1 MELHRC
7 RFVNYVPSAINC
19 LALTPNTY
27 KPYTLLACGRENG
40 DIDIW
45 DPREGWYLKKTI
57 PGGSNQSVE
66 TVVWSHQN
74 VITEDEDE
82 NLTPKEREKLLKQQL
97 LLEPRL
103 FISGLNGLI
112 TEYDIHTLLPKNE
125 VSSNGG
131 PVWCAAVNHKGTI
144 LAVGCED
151 GCIRLFDIADGNL
164 EYLRSLDRQDGRILS
179 LTWSYDDSSIISG
192 SSVSI
197 IHCLDVKSGQISRR
211 ITVDKIRGEDTLVWA
226 LEVLKDGTIVSGD
239 SLGNVQFWDS
249 KMGTLIKGYKEVHK
263 ADVLCLTS
271 TDDGAYV
278 FSSGV
283 DRKIVRFSTVTNT
296 NQKGRKGKEQWV
308 VAGERRYHSH
318 DVRSLLVCEQYNTLL
333 SGGVDT
339 TVVTCELNSFP
350 FGKVVHQQ
358 SFPSKPLIQ
367 LSKDKKLMM
376 CQLNNTLE
384 LWKLGDIVSHG
395 KEKLHLGTQLEF
407 EKMNKKLL
415 ALNLKNDN
423 NIISSTISQDGSW
436 IAVSTIEEIK
446 LFHINYN
453 DKSSKVEIKKVRE
466 IEKLQISGAHKLL
479 FTPCST
485 KLIVAG
491 IDSIIYVLDLS
502 NVEKKYNGNNSDNEM
517 EVNEAE
523 AEEEDESQYDLILL
537 KAFEQHTNGAT
548 SDCTICSL
556 AISSDSQWLASGDTN
571 NNIYVFNLDTL
582 LYHSKLPIF
591 SSYHTSISFHPL
603 SATIVVTCLSNEF
616 YIYDVEEKGFA
627 NWTKEYLNRLP
638 ETFLK
643 LNEKSKLMGV
653 SFNVSE
659 PNTMTLWS
667 SEYLCQ
673 IDLSKPINIQT
684 PNRKRRFNE
693 NTEPNVL
700 EEEKKEENNTR
711 NMVNSEDHERNEF
724 KKLKQNYHFSVIT
737 RYKQVMFMDYINE
750 SESVIVE
757 RPWFSIL
764 EKLPQNFYRH
774 KYGP

>member
-45 DPREGWYLKKTI
+45 DPKEGWFLKKTI

-74 VITEDEDE
+74 VITEDDDE
-82 NLTPKEREKLLKQQL
+82 NLSQKEREKLLKQQL
-97 LLEPRL
+97 LQEPRL

-131 PVWCAAVNHKGTI
+131 PVWCAAVNHKGTV

-164 EYLRSLDRQDGRILS
+164 EYMRSLDRQDGRILS
-179 LTWSYDDSSIISG
+179 LTWSYDDNSIISG

-226 LEVLKDGTIVSGD
+226 LEAL
-239 SLGNVQFWDS
+239 N

-271 TDDGAYV
+271 TEDGAYV

-296 NQKGRKGKEQWV
+296 NQKGRKSKEQWV

-318 DVRSLLVCEQYNTLL
+318 DVRSLIVCEQYNTLL

-350 FGKVVHQQ
+350 FGKVIHLQ

-367 LSKDKKLMM
+367 LSKSKKLMM
-376 CQLNNTLE
+376 CQLNNTIE
-384 LWKLGDIVSHG
+384 LWKLGDIVPHG

-423 NIISSTISQDGSW
+423 NIISSTISQNGSW

-446 LFHINYN
+446 LFHIKYN
-453 DKSSKVEIKKVRE
+453 EKSTKVEINKVRE
-466 IEKLQISGAHKLL
+466 IEKLQIPGAHKLL

-491 IDSIIYVLDLS
+491 INSIIYVLDLS
-502 NVEKKYNGNNSDNEM
+502 NVEKKYSDNKM
-517 EVNEAE
+517 ENDDAV
-523 AEEEDESQYDLILL
+523 EEDENEYDIILL
-537 KAFEQHTNGAT
+537 KEFEQHNNGT

-582 LYHSKLPIF
+582 LYHSKLPTF
-591 SSYHTSISFHPL
+591 SSFHTSVSFHPL

-616 YIYDVEEKGFA
+616 FIYDVEEKGFA
-627 NWTKEYLNRLP
+627 NWTKEYLNKLP
-638 ETFLK
+638 EAFLK
-643 LNEKSKLMGV
+643 LNEKSKIMGV
-653 SFNVSE
+653 SFNISE

-667 SEYLCQ
+667 SEYICQ
-673 IDLSKPINIQT
+673 IDLSKPINVQT
-684 PNRKRRFNE
+684 TNRKL
-693 NTEPNVL
+693 NTEDN
-700 EEEKKEENNTR
+700 EK
-711 NMVNSEDHERNEF
+711 NEF
-724 KKLKQNYHFSVIT
+724 KKLKQNYHFSVVT
-737 RYKQVMFMDYINE
+737 RYKQVMFMDYVNE
-750 SESVIVE
+750 NESVIVE

-774 KYGP
+774 KYGT

>member
-45 DPREGWYLKKTI
+45 DPKEGWFLKKTI

-74 VITEDEDE
+74 VITEDDDE
-82 NLTPKEREKLLKQQL
+82 NLSQKEREKLLKQQL
-97 LLEPRL
+97 LQEPRL

-131 PVWCAAVNHKGTI
+131 PVWCAAVNHKGTV

-164 EYLRSLDRQDGRILS
+164 EYMRSLDRQDGRILS
-179 LTWSYDDSSIISG
+179 LTWSYDDNSIISG

-226 LEVLKDGTIVSGD
+226 LEALKNGTIVSGD

-271 TDDGAYV
+271 TEDGAYV

-296 NQKGRKGKEQWV
+296 NQKGRKSKEQWV

-318 DVRSLLVCEQYNTLL
+318 DVRSLIVCEQYNTLL

-350 FGKVVHQQ
+350 FGKVIHLQ

-367 LSKDKKLMM
+367 LSKSKKLMM
-376 CQLNNTLE
+376 CQLNNTIE
-384 LWKLGDIVSHG
+384 LWKLGDS
-395 KEKLHLGTQLEF
+395 TQLEF

-423 NIISSTISQDGSW
+423 NIISSTISQNGSW

-446 LFHINYN
+446 LFHIKYN
-453 DKSSKVEIKKVRE
+453 EKSTKVEINKVRE
-466 IEKLQISGAHKLL
+466 IEKLQIPGAHKLL

-491 IDSIIYVLDLS
+491 INSIIYVLDLS
-502 NVEKKYNGNNSDNEM
+502 NVEKKYSDNKM
-517 EVNEAE
+517 ENDDAV
-523 AEEEDESQYDLILL
+523 EEDENEYDIILL
-537 KAFEQHTNGAT
+537 KEFEQHNNGT

-582 LYHSKLPIF
+582 LYHSKLPTF
-591 SSYHTSISFHPL
+591 SSFHTSVSFHPL

-616 YIYDVEEKGFA
+616 FIYDVEEKGFA
-627 NWTKEYLNRLP
+627 NWTKEYLNKLP
-638 ETFLK
+638 EAFLK
-643 LNEKSKLMGV
+643 LNEKSKIMGV
-653 SFNVSE
+653 SFNISE

-667 SEYLCQ
+667 SEYICQ
-673 IDLSKPINIQT
+673 IDLSKPINVQT
-684 PNRKRRFNE
+684 TNRKRRLNE
-693 NTEPNVL
+693 NNDVNVL
-700 EEEKKEENNTR
+700 ENARALVNTEDNEK
-711 NMVNSEDHERNEF
+711 NEF
-724 KKLKQNYHFSVIT
+724 KKLKQNYHFSVVT
-737 RYKQVMFMDYINE
+737 RYKQVMFMDYVNE
-750 SESVIVE
+750 NESVIVE

-774 KYGP
+774 KYGT

>member
-45 DPREGWYLKKTI
+45 DPKEGWFLKKTI

-74 VITEDEDE
+74 VITEDDDE
-82 NLTPKEREKLLKQQL
+82 NLSQKEREKLLKQQL
-97 LLEPRL
+97 LQEPRL

-131 PVWCAAVNHKGTI
+131 PVWCAAVNHKGTV

-164 EYLRSLDRQDGRILS
+164 EYMRSLDRQDGRILS
-179 LTWSYDDSSIISG
+179 LTWSYDDNSIISG

-226 LEVLKDGTIVSGD
+226 LEAL
-239 SLGNVQFWDS
+239 N

-271 TDDGAYV
+271 TEDGAYV

-296 NQKGRKGKEQWV
+296 NQKGRKSKEQWV

-318 DVRSLLVCEQYNTLL
+318 DVRSLIVCEQYNTLL

-350 FGKVVHQQ
+350 FGKVIHLQ

-367 LSKDKKLMM
+367 LSKSKKLMM
-376 CQLNNTLE
+376 CQLNNTIE
-384 LWKLGDIVSHG
+384 LWKLGDS
-395 KEKLHLGTQLEF
+395 TQLEF

-423 NIISSTISQDGSW
+423 NIISSTISQNGSW

-446 LFHINYN
+446 LFHIKYN
-453 DKSSKVEIKKVRE
+453 EKSTKVEINKVRE
-466 IEKLQISGAHKLL
+466 IEKLQIPGAHKLL

-491 IDSIIYVLDLS
+491 INSIIYVLDLS
-502 NVEKKYNGNNSDNEM
+502 NVEKKYSDNKM
-517 EVNEAE
+517 ENDDAV
-523 AEEEDESQYDLILL
+523 EEDENEYDIILL
-537 KAFEQHTNGAT
+537 KEFEQHNNGT

-582 LYHSKLPIF
+582 LYHSKLPTF
-591 SSYHTSISFHPL
+591 SSFHTSVSFHPL

-616 YIYDVEEKGFA
+616 FIYDVEEKGFA
-627 NWTKEYLNRLP
+627 NWTKEYLNKLP
-638 ETFLK
+638 EAFLK
-643 LNEKSKLMGV
+643 LNEKSKIMGV
-653 SFNVSE
+653 SFNISE

-667 SEYLCQ
+667 SEYICQ
-673 IDLSKPINIQT
+673 IDLSKPINVQT
-684 PNRKRRFNE
+684 TNRKL
-693 NTEPNVL
+693 NTEDN
-700 EEEKKEENNTR
+700 EK
-711 NMVNSEDHERNEF
+711 NEF
-724 KKLKQNYHFSVIT
+724 KKLKQNYHFSVVT
-737 RYKQVMFMDYINE
+737 RYKQVMFMDYVNE
-750 SESVIVE
+750 NESVIVE

-774 KYGP
+774 KYGT

>member
-45 DPREGWYLKKTI
+45 DPKEGWFLKKTI

-74 VITEDEDE
+74 VITEDDDE
-82 NLTPKEREKLLKQQL
+82 NLSQKEREKLLKQQL
-97 LLEPRL
+97 LQEPRL

-131 PVWCAAVNHKGTI
+131 PVWCAAVNHKGTV

-164 EYLRSLDRQDGRILS
+164 EYMRSLDRQDGRILS
-179 LTWSYDDSSIISG
+179 LTWSYDDNSIISG

-226 LEVLKDGTIVSGD
+226 LEALKNGTIVSGD

-271 TDDGAYV
+271 TEDGAYV

-296 NQKGRKGKEQWV
+296 NQKGRKSKEQWV

-318 DVRSLLVCEQYNTLL
+318 DVRSLIVCEQYNTLL

-350 FGKVVHQQ
+350 FGKVIHLQ

-367 LSKDKKLMM
+367 LSKSKKLMM
-376 CQLNNTLE
+376 CQLNNTIE
-384 LWKLGDIVSHG
+384 LWKLGDIVPHG

-582 LYHSKLPIF
+582 LYHSKLPTF
-591 SSYHTSISFHPL
+591 SSFHTSVSFHPL

-616 YIYDVEEKGFA
+616 FIYDVEEKGFA
-627 NWTKEYLNRLP
+627 NWTKEYLNKLP
-638 ETFLK
+638 EAFLK
-643 LNEKSKLMGV
+643 LNEKSKIMGV
-653 SFNVSE
+653 SFNISE

-667 SEYLCQ
+667 SEYICQ
-673 IDLSKPINIQT
+673 IDLSKPINVQT
-684 PNRKRRFNE
+684 TNRKRRLNE
-693 NTEPNVL
+693 NNDVNVL
-700 EEEKKEENNTR
+700 ENARALVNTEDNEK
-711 NMVNSEDHERNEF
+711 NEF
-724 KKLKQNYHFSVIT
+724 KKLKQNYHFSVVT
-737 RYKQVMFMDYINE
+737 RYKQVMFMDYVNE
-750 SESVIVE
+750 NESVIVE

-774 KYGP
+774 KYGT

>member
-45 DPREGWYLKKTI
+45 DPREGWFLKKTI

-74 VITEDEDE
+74 
-82 NLTPKEREKLLKQQL
+82 KLLKQQL
-97 LLEPRL
+97 LTEPRL

-164 EYLRSLDRQDGRILS
+164 EYMRSLDRQDGRILS
-179 LTWSYDDSSIISG
+179 LTWSYDDNTIISG

-197 IHCLDVKSGQISRR
+197 IHCLDVKLGQIIRR
-211 ITVDKIRGEDTLVWA
+211 ITIDKIRGEDTLVWA
-226 LEVLKDGTIVSGD
+226 LEALKDGTIVSGD

-271 TDDGAYV
+271 TEDGAYV

-296 NQKGRKGKEQWV
+296 NQKGRRSKEQWV

-318 DVRSLLVCEQYNTLL
+318 DVRSLIVCEQYNTLL

-350 FGKVVHQQ
+350 FGKVIHLQA
-358 SFPSKPLIQ
+358 FPSKPLIQ
-367 LSKDKKLMM
+367 LSKSKKLMM
-376 CQLNNTLE
+376 CQLNNSIE
-384 LWKLGDIVSHG
+384 LWKLGDS
-395 KEKLHLGTQLEF
+395 TQLEF

-423 NIISSTISQDGSW
+423 NIISSTISENGEW

-446 LFHINYN
+446 LFHIKYN
-453 DKSSKVEIKKVRE
+453 EKYTKVEINKVRE
-466 IEKLQISGAHKLL
+466 IEKLQIPGAHKLR

-491 IDSIIYVLDLS
+491 IDSIIYVLDLT
-502 NVEKKYNGNNSDNEM
+502 NVEKKYSEDKM
-517 EVNEAE
+517 E
-523 AEEEDESQYDLILL
+523 
-537 KAFEQHTNGAT
+537 KFEQHINNNTNINNN
-548 SDCTICSL
+548 SKNCTICSL

-582 LYHSKLPIF
+582 LYHSKLPSF
-591 SSYHTSISFHPL
+591 SSFHTSLNFHPL

-627 NWTKEYLNRLP
+627 NWTKEYLNKLP
-638 ETFLK
+638 EAYLK
-643 LNEKSKLMGV
+643 LNEKSKIMGV

-667 SEYLCQ
+667 SEYICQ
-673 IDLSKPINIQT
+673 IDLSKPINIQQ

-693 NTEPNVL
+693 NTDINVL
-700 EEEKKEENNTR
+700 ENARALVNTEDNEK
-711 NMVNSEDHERNEF
+711 NEF
-724 KKLKQNYHFSVIT
+724 KKLKQNYHFSVVT
-737 RYKQVMFMDYINE
+737 RYKQIMFMDYINDK
-750 SESVIVE
+750 ESVIVE

-774 KYGP
+774 KYGT

>member
-19 LALTPNTY
+19 LALTPNTF

-45 DPREGWYLKKTI
+45 DPKEGWFLKKTI
-57 PGGSNQSVE
+57 PGGANQSVE

-82 NLTPKEREKLLKQQL
+82 NLSQKEREKLLKEQL
-97 LLEPRL
+97 LQEPRL

-164 EYLRSLDRQDGRILS
+164 EYIRSLDRQDGRILS
-179 LTWSYDDSSIISG
+179 LTWSYDDQTIISG

-197 IHCLDVKSGQISRR
+197 IHCLDVKLGQISRR

-226 LEVLKDGTIVSGD
+226 LEALKDGTIVSGD
-239 SLGNVQFWDS
+239 SLGNIQFWDS

-271 TDDGAYV
+271 TEDGAYV

-283 DRKIVRFSTVTNT
+283 DRKIVRFSTVTNS
-296 NQKGRKGKEQWV
+296 NQKGRRSKGQWV

-318 DVRSLLVCEQYNTLL
+318 DVRSLIVCERYNTLL

-350 FGKVVHQQ
+350 FGKVIHLQA
-358 SFPSKPLIQ
+358 FPTRPLIQ
-367 LSKDKKLMM
+367 LSKSKKLMM
-376 CQLNNTLE
+376 CQLNNSIE
-384 LWKLGDIVSHG
+384 LWKLGDIVPLG

-423 NIISSTISQDGSW
+423 NIISSTISENGAW

-446 LFHINYN
+446 LFYIKFNE
-453 DKSSKVEIKKVRE
+453 KTSKVEIKKVRE
-466 IEKLQISGAHKLL
+466 IEKLQIPGAHKLI

-491 IDSIIYVLDLS
+491 INSIIYVLDLS
-502 NVEKKYNGNNSDNEM
+502 NVEKKYSANTM
-517 EVNEAE
+517 ESEG
-523 AEEEDESQYDLILL
+523 EEEEQEDQYDIILL
-537 KAFEQHTNGAT
+537 KEFEQHANGT
-548 SDCTICSL
+548 SDSTICSL

-582 LYHSKLPIF
+582 LYYSKLPSF
-591 SSYHTSISFHPL
+591 TSFHTSLSFHPL

-627 NWTKEYLNRLP
+627 NWTKEYLNKLP
-638 ETFLK
+638 EAFLK
-643 LNEKSKLMGV
+643 LNEKSKIMGV

-667 SEYLCQ
+667 SEYICQ

-693 NTEPNVL
+693 NTDANVL
-700 EEEKKEENNTR
+700 ENARAALVNTEDNEK
-711 NMVNSEDHERNEF
+711 NEF
-724 KKLKQNYHFSVIT
+724 KKLKQNYHFSVLT
-737 RYKQVMFMDYINE
+737 RYKQVMFMDYINDK
-750 SESVIVE
+750 ESVIVE

-774 KYGP
+774 KYGT

>member
-1 MELHRC
+1 Q
-7 RFVNYVPSAINC
+7 
-19 LALTPNTY
+19 
-27 KPYTLLACGRENG
+27 
-40 DIDIW
+40 
-45 DPREGWYLKKTI
+45 KTI
-57 PGGSNQSVE
+57 PGGANQSVE

-74 VITEDEDE
+74 VITEDDE
-82 NLTPKEREKLLKQQL
+82 NLSQKEREKLLKQQL
-97 LLEPRL
+97 LEEPRL

-151 GCIRLFDIADGNL
+151 GCIRLFNIADGNL
-164 EYLRSLDRQDGRILS
+164 EYMRSLDRQDGRILS
-179 LTWSYDDSSIISG
+179 LTWSYDDNTIISG

-197 IHCLDVKSGQISRR
+197 IHCLDVKLGQISRR

-226 LEVLKDGTIVSGD
+226 LEALKDGTIVSGD

-271 TDDGAYV
+271 TEDGAYV

-296 NQKGRKGKEQWV
+296 NQKGRRSKEQWV

-318 DVRSLLVCEQYNTLL
+318 DVRSLIVCEQYNTLL

-350 FGKVVHQQ
+350 FGKVIHLQA
-358 SFPSKPLIQ
+358 FPSKPLIQ
-367 LSKDKKLMM
+367 LSKSKKLMM
-376 CQLNNTLE
+376 CQLNNSIE
-384 LWKLGDIVSHG
+384 LWKLGDS
-395 KEKLHLGTQLEF
+395 TQLEF

-423 NIISSTISQDGSW
+423 NIISSTISENGAW

-446 LFHINYN
+446 LFHIKYN
-453 DKSSKVEIKKVRE
+453 QKSTKVEINKVRE
-466 IEKLQISGAHKLL
+466 IEKLQIPGAHKLI

-485 KLIVAG
+485 KLVVAG

-502 NVEKKYNGNNSDNEM
+502 NIEKKYSVNKMDSDD
-517 EVNEAE
+517 
-523 AEEEDESQYDLILL
+523 AEENEDQYDIILL
-537 KAFEQHTNGAT
+537 KEFEQHTNGT
-548 SDCTICSL
+548 TNSTICSL

-582 LYHSKLPIF
+582 LYHSKLPSF
-591 SSYHTSISFHPL
+591 SSFHTSISFHPL

-616 YIYDVEEKGFA
+616 FIYDVEEKGFA
-627 NWTKEYLNRLP
+627 NWTKEYLNKLP
-638 ETFLK
+638 EAFLK
-643 LNEKSKLMGV
+643 LNEKSKIMGV

-667 SEYLCQ
+667 SEYICQ
-673 IDLSKPINIQT
+673 IDLSKPINIQL

-693 NTEPNVL
+693 NTDVNVL
-700 EEEKKEENNTR
+700 ENARAALVNTEDNEK
-711 NMVNSEDHERNEF
+711 NEF

-737 RYKQVMFMDYINE
+737 RYKQVMFMDYIND

-764 EKLPQNFYRH
+764 EKLPQSFYRH
-774 KYGP
+774 KYGT